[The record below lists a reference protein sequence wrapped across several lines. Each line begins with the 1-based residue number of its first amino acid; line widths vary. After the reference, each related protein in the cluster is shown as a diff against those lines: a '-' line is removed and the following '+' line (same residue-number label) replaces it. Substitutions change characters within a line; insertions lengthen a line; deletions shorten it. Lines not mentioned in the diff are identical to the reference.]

1 MKPTSL
7 LRLIRPI
14 NCLMMGFAVIV
25 GSTIAAGA
33 DLANSWPALTLGFV
47 TTFTLTGS
55 AMSLN
60 DYFDR
65 KIDAINEPRRPIPSG
80 EMTPKGAVVY
90 AAALAIIGITAAYIT
105 SLSCLALAAFALM
118 IMVLYSAR
126 FKRSGLLGNLMVST
140 SVALPFLY
148 GGLAVEG
155 VISAYSLLFALMA
168 FLSNTGR
175 EVTKGIVDVE
185 GDSAGGVRTVAV
197 LSGPRKATLVA
208 AAFYTSAVLVSA
220 VPAYLGL
227 VSLWYFPAIISA
239 DSGFIVSS
247 LLLVREPSRERSRT
261 VKNRALIW
269 MMLALVGF
277 WSGSV
282 F

>member
-1 MKPTSL
+1 MKPTAL
-7 LRLIRPI
+7 LRLIRPV

-25 GSTIAAGA
+25 GSVIAAGA
-33 DLANSWPALTLGFV
+33 DLVNSWPALTLGFV

-65 KIDAINEPRRPIPSG
+65 SIDAINEPKRPIPSG
-80 EMTPKGAVVY
+80 EITLTGSIIY
-90 AAALAIIGITAAYIT
+90 ASILAIVGMGAAYAT
-105 SLSCLALAAFALM
+105 NLSCLALAIFALTIM
-118 IMVLYSAR
+118 ILYSAK

-148 GGLAVEG
+148 GGLAVRG
-155 VISAYSLLFALMA
+155 TVSTYSLLFALMA

-175 EVTKGIVDVE
+175 EITKGIVDIE
-185 GDSAGGVRTVAV
+185 GDRAEGVRTVAV
-197 LSGPRKATLVA
+197 LRGPKKASQSA
-208 AAFYTSAVLVSA
+208 AIFYVSA
-220 VPAYLGL
+220 VFISVVPVYLGL
-227 VSLWYFPAIISA
+227 VSLWYFPAIVSA
-239 DSGFIVSS
+239 DLGFIVSS
-247 LLLVREPSRERSRT
+247 FLLIKDPSREKSRT

-277 WSGSV
+277 FLGSV